1 MDRRTERLRFMRS
14 VNRLAARLHQGDD
27 PWACVAH
34 AGSMELFGLGS
45 RRPFGWYFEGESRV
59 EARSLAH
66 VCEFLLGCEYM
77 PDAELFR
84 EAEYWQ
90 HPLTFEQIRKGDC
103 EDHAL
108 WAWRKLRELGYPAH
122 MVMGECDVFEPAPSG
137 HAWVT
142 FQSSGGYFL
151 LETAGKRADTMVLSL
166 DEARA
171 SYRPYFSVD
180 HEGMTYI
187 YGGWLRYVRE
197 RKRKRLARSAG
208 VVLGPDGRPADSTA
222 HPPAHGPYPGYPG
235 TPFG

>member
-14 VNRLAARLHQGDD
+14 VNRLAAHLHQGDD

-45 RRPFGWYFEGESRV
+45 KRPFGWYFEGESRV
-59 EARSLAH
+59 AAPSLAH

-122 MVMGECDVFEPAPSG
+122 MIMGECDVFEPSPSG

-142 FQSSGGYFL
+142 FQSAGGFYL
-151 LETAGKRADTMVLSL
+151 LETAGKQPDTMVQPL
-166 DEARA
+166 EAVRHA
-171 SYRPYFSVD
+171 YRPYFSVD
-180 HEGMTYI
+180 HAGMTYI
-187 YGGWLRYVRE
+187 YGGWLRFMRE
-197 RKRKRLARSAG
+197 HKRKRQARHG
-208 VVLGPDGRPADSTA
+208 GGPVPGPDGQPAA
-222 HPPAHGPYPGYPG
+222 PHHPPHGSHPGYPG